1 MGGIGT
7 LRRVLISLEVIELPI
22 GGNLGVGGGIFLV
35 ESPWEASGDG
45 DTASSFCA
53 DGGIRF
59 RLKDP
64 GDWKAGR
71 VFKAVCNCDEGP
83 SLIPPPLLST

>member
-1 MGGIGT
+1 VEFSW
-7 LRRVLISLEVIELPI
+7 L
-22 GGNLGVGGGIFLV
+22 

-71 VFKAVCNCDEGP
+71 VFKAVRN
-83 SLIPPPLLST
+83 